1 MNVLIERHTLEH
13 TAKHFGKTTQQ
24 ISEELGRCRKRLREV
39 RDRRPK
45 PHLDDKI
52 IVAWNA
58 LMISAYA
65 RGFQVLHDE
74 KFLEAARKALNFIRA
89 EMYLADRGVLIRS
102 YREGRSTVEAFV
114 EDYAFLVQALL
125 DMYEADFNVE
135 WLKWAF
141 DLQRKQD
148 ELFWDEKVNSSSS
161 RNSNRS
167 NLSLAWR
174 LLCG

>member
-1 MNVLIERHTLEH
+1 MLIERHTIEQ
-13 TAKHFGKTTQQ
+13 TAKHFDKPPQQ
-24 ISEELGRCRKRLREV
+24 ISEELARCLARLREV
-39 RDRRPK
+39 RDRRPR

-58 LMISAYA
+58 LMISAFAKSY
-65 RGFQVLHDE
+65 QVLHDE
-74 KFLEAARKALNFIRA
+74 KYLEAARKALKFIRS

-114 EDYAFLVQALL
+114 EDYAFLIQALL

-135 WLKWAF
+135 WLKWAL

-148 ELFWDEKVNSSSS
+148 ELFWDERVTMSVF
-161 RNSNRS
+161 
-167 NLSLAWR
+167 SLPTQ
-174 LLCG
+174 GF